1 MKRKLI
7 YESPSLEDLE
17 SLLKIVCSEGGISNP
32 IGDESSE
39 IDDKELAD

>member
-17 SLLKIVCSEGGISNP
+17 SLLKIVCSEGGGTPAIEE
-32 IGDESSE
+32 DEE
-39 IDDKELAD
+39 MVKPEFD